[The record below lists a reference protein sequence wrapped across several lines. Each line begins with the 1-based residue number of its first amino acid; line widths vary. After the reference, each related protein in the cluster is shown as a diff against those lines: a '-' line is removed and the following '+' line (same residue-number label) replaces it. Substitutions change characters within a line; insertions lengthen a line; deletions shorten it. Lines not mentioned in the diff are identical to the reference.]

1 MAQEPK
7 LLPFMMT
14 PHFAMRS
21 PSPQL
26 AGSKRDSSGEI
37 LGATTWKK
45 HMVENFGCQIE
56 TAECQNPICVNPQ
69 HLLVNSNLHNDLHRH
84 SACVPPSAT
93 SAGHVQSCKRPSAA
107 SVSDICTEKACL
119 SGDPETDANYFC
131 DGIFLDSCSTSPTC
145 TGDEA
150 CTIPDSCCVDP
161 DCDLT
166 DVCWDN
172 LCTDVDCD
180 QAPCPDGLCL
190 VDEVCFKEPCPRAS
204 APDQASCVALE
215 DQLRQSLCSAH
226 AHPPHLIPGAHG
238 EPALACSGAHGH
250 FGHGSLHYH
259 GWMSADAS
267 MSHQQAHC
275 LNNDGSYGCHV
286 PHFHINGNSHAP
298 ACYMP
303 TNMNGQLYMATSALE
318 QLSQSARHMANNQNS
333 NRIFEWQAATSQY
346 DSTPTL
352 EGSFSGSSLSSPV
365 SSFPTHGNSDFS
377 FKHAVDSAQGT
388 FMRPSSPLG
397 PPAKRFHDDLS
408 YSRFNFDTL
417 PCSTRND
424 FGVARSVETAEHTC
438 LWTIPVKSEDQM
450 PVLCNKKFRSAKDLA
465 DHMKEEHTEGIEG
478 KYCCQWQGC
487 PSSTDFK
494 QSGKLARHFAIH
506 SKYKRF
512 QCKFCDKSFNTAQTL
527 ENHHNTHT
535 GERPHI
541 CHYEGCTYAAATATQ
556 LKGHI
561 QGTHLKEKR
570 FQCKLCDFCCT
581 DSSNLTKH
589 ENGVHGRKE
598 YRCPHAGCDHPVTD
612 EWSQIRKHFKE
623 SGHCPELLESN
634 SQAQKRYKKA
644 AVVKD
649 QATVMAN
656 GRRAPISR
664 NRTRRSETVERKGES
679 ESSMEPVF
687 C

>member
-1 MAQEPK
+1 
-7 LLPFMMT
+7 MMT

-37 LGATTWKK
+37 LGASTWKK

-84 SACVPPSAT
+84 SACVPPQAA
-93 SAGHVQSCKRPSAA
+93 SAGHAQSCKRPSTA
-107 SVSDICTEKACL
+107 SVRSDICTEKACL
-119 SGDPETDANYFC
+119 ANNAASEADGRYMC

-161 DCDLT
+161 ECDLA
-166 DVCWDN
+166 DVCWDD
-172 LCTDVDCD
+172 LCTDVDCT
-180 QAPCPDGLCL
+180 QPTCPDGLCL
-190 VDEVCFKEPCPRAS
+190 VDEVCYKEPCPRAS
-204 APDQASCVALE
+204 APDHGSCEALE
-215 DQLRQSLCSAH
+215 DQLRQSLCNSH
-226 AHPPHLIPGAHG
+226 NHLQPYMNNGQCD
-238 EPALACSGAHGH
+238 PNLVQGH
-250 FGHGSLHYH
+250 FGHNLSHSHNWAPVDAASYQHSHCFDSNGLHGCNVPHYH
-259 GWMSADAS
+259 
-267 MSHQQAHC
+267 
-275 LNNDGSYGCHV
+275 V
-286 PHFHINGNSHAP
+286 NGNGHTP
-298 ACYMP
+298 ACYLP
-303 TNMNGQLYMATSALE
+303 ANLNGQLHMATSALE
-318 QLSQSARHMANNQNS
+318 QLSQASRQFANNQNS

-352 EGSFSGSSLSSPV
+352 ESNFSGSSLSSPV
-365 SSFPTHGNSDFS
+365 PSLSTNVNSDFA
-377 FKHAVDSAQGT
+377 FKNGVDSAQGVA
-388 FMRPSSPLG
+388 MRPSSPLG
-397 PPAKRFHDDLS
+397 QPAKRFQEDLS
-408 YSRFNFDTL
+408 YSRFNFDSL
-417 PCSTRND
+417 LSSAKSE
-424 FGVARSVETAEHTC
+424 FGVAPSVETVVHTC
-438 LWTIPVKSEDQM
+438 MWAVPVKSEDQM
-450 PVLCNKKFRSAKDLA
+450 PVLCNKKFRSAKELA
-465 DHMKEEHTEGIEG
+465 DHMKEEHTEGVDG
-478 KYCCQWQGC
+478 KYCCQWRGC
-487 PSSTDFK
+487 PSTTDFK

-541 CHYEGCTYAAATATQ
+541 CHYDGCTYAAATATQ

-598 YRCPHAGCDHPVTD
+598 YKCPHAGCQYPVTD
-612 EWSQIRKHFKE
+612 EWSLIRKHFKE

-664 NRTRRSETVERKGES
+664 NRTRRSETVERKGGS
-679 ESSMEPVF
+679 ESSLEPVLA
-687 C
+687 